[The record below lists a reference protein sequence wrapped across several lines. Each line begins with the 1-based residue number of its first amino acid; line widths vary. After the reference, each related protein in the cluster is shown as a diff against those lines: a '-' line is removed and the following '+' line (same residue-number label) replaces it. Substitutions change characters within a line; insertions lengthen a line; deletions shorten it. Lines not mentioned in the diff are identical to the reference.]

1 MISELTEQGILI
13 YFDIPTASKLECIS
27 RLILLQGKV
36 RRYVYIVHRYV

>member
-1 MISELTEQGILI
+1 MLNYELKLDIYILI

-36 RRYVYIVHRYV
+36 CRYV